1 MGDVRGHSGDGY
13 GEICAW
19 ARANPTRAAGPG
31 TPVSPT
37 GRWPPRRAG
46 VRLTDLGPMPAGR
59 RNALLELGL
68 RDRAFGWPL
77 EMVLHAA
84 QAGWQIT
91 EVPVRY
97 RPRAGRRSKVTGS
110 VRGSLRAV
118 RDMATV
124 LR

>member
-1 MGDVRGHSGDGY
+1 VR
-13 GEICAW
+13 
-19 ARANPTRAAGPG
+19 
-31 TPVSPT
+31 
-37 GRWPPRRAG
+37 RRAG
-46 VRLTDLGPMPAGR
+46 LRLTDLGPMRAGR

-77 EMVLHAA
+77 EMVLRAA
-84 QAGWQIT
+84 QAGGQIT

-97 RPRAGRRSKVTGS
+97 RPRAGGRSKVTGS

>member
-1 MGDVRGHSGDGY
+1 VR
-13 GEICAW
+13 
-19 ARANPTRAAGPG
+19 
-31 TPVSPT
+31 
-37 GRWPPRRAG
+37 RRAG
-46 VRLTDLGPMPAGR
+46 VRLTDLGPMRAGR
-59 RNALLELGL
+59 RNAMLELGL
-68 RDRAFGWPL
+68 RDRAFAWPL